1 MLVMVTGSGSGED
14 SQYPKKTLDEETWT
28 ALVENVINGEC
39 TPFLGAGISS
49 PYVPTGK
56 DLSKLLAKESEYPL
70 DDKAN
75 LARVAQYITS
85 LRKNPAAVKR
95 MVCEII
101 REAQAAAVE
110 ELGGEPP
117 RNHFLLASLDLPILI
132 TTNYD
137 DYVERA
143 LKAIGGL
150 EPTVD
155 ICRWNDRLVDEL
167 PTYRLTEPSSEA
179 PAVFHMHGHMSR
191 RNSILI
197 TEDDYIDFMVSLGQ
211 RDAKDPVIPHFVRRA
226 LGNSSLLFVGY
237 SLEDWNF
244 RVLMRHLMKQQKLL
258 PHEQYGSLSIQLS
271 DEDMPPERRARAEK
285 FLEVYLSIS
294 RIDVHWGHAGPFLE
308 ELHSRVAAARSPKG
322 VPC

>member
-1 MLVMVTGSGSGED
+1 MMFARAESERNAQLATHS
-14 SQYPKKTLDEETWT
+14 LDEATWES
-28 ALVENVINGEC
+28 LVDTVIDGEC
-39 TPFLGAGISS
+39 TPFLGAGISA
-49 PYVPTGK
+49 PHVPTGK
-56 DLSKLLAKESEYPL
+56 QLSMSLADESEYPL

-85 LRKNPAAVKR
+85 LRRNPAYVKR
-95 MVCEII
+95 RVCERI
-101 REAQAAAVE
+101 REAQDDAATT
-110 ELGGEPP
+110 LGSAAP
-117 RNHFLLASLDLPILI
+117 RNHLLLAHLCLPIYV

-137 DYVERA
+137 DYLEQ
-143 LKAIGGL
+143 AIQAVDFD
-150 EPTVD
+150 PTVD
-155 ICRWNDRLVDEL
+155 ICRWNDRLVDQL
-167 PTYRLTEPSSEA
+167 PEYRRVEPSPQA
-179 PAVFHMHGHMSR
+179 PAIFHMHGHMSR

-197 TEDDYIDFMVSLGQ
+197 TEDDYIDFTVSLAQ

-285 FLEVYLSIS
+285 FLEVYLSS
-294 RIDVHWGHAGPFLE
+294 AQIDVHWGHAEPFLE
-308 ELHSRVAAARSPKG
+308 ELNSRVAAARLSRRKA
-322 VPC
+322 C

>member
-1 MLVMVTGSGSGED
+1 MLVMVTGSGSGEY
-14 SQYPKKTLDEETWT
+14 SQYPKKTLDEETWA
-28 ALVENVINGEC
+28 ALIDNVINGEC

-56 DLSKLLAKESEYPL
+56 QLSMLLAKESEYPL

-85 LRKNPAAVKR
+85 LRKNPGAVKR
-95 MVCEII
+95 RVCDII
-101 REAQAAAVE
+101 RDAQLVAVG
-110 ELGGEPP
+110 ELSDKPP
-117 RNHFLLASLDLPILI
+117 RNHLLLASLDLPIYI

-137 DYVERA
+137 NYMEGA
-143 LKAIGGL
+143 LQAIGNL

-167 PTYRLTEPSSEA
+167 PTYRQSEPSAKS
-179 PAVFHMHGHMSR
+179 PTIFHMHGHTSW
-191 RNSILI
+191 RNSILV
-197 TEDDYIDFMVSLGQ
+197 TEDDYIDFTVSLAQ

-308 ELHSRVAAARSPKG
+308 ELYARVAAAR
-322 VPC
+322 